1 MKLGV
6 IFCGFNTAQY
16 ISNSLQPW
24 VQAREKQI
32 GGNQIV
38 ISAVSVPFI
47 RFPASRTDD
56 SGEIIRDY
64 FLNGFIDQ
72 ITVHDNPLE
81 EVVAR
86 GNALNYLK
94 SVNCDAVIQVD
105 SDEFYTLE
113 QIEKILQIVNAN
125 PYIVWFRLSLKNY
138 IFDGKTYLEE
148 PFQPPR
154 IHRIKTI
161 DGFEAAGF
169 WDDNSVFYTNG
180 KNTYQDRSFPTK
192 TIHKNIVWVK
202 HLTWLND
209 ERGRDKVNYQKSRWG
224 NDLCSYEWDDE
235 RKELKFNEAYY
246 KRMGIPLPQ
255 IVKES

>member
-16 ISNSLQPW
+16 ISDSLFPW
-24 VQAREKQI
+24 IEARRKQI
-32 GGNQIV
+32 DGNQIV
-38 ISAVSVPFI
+38 ISAVSVPFV
-47 RFPASRTDD
+47 RFPGERTD
-56 SGEIIRDY
+56 STAKIISDH
-64 FLNGFIDQ
+64 FLKGDIDQ
-72 ITVHDNPLE
+72 CCVDNEPLE
-81 EVVAR
+81 ETVVR
-86 GNALNYLK
+86 GNSLNYLK
-94 SVNCDAVIQVD
+94 SVGCDAVIQVD

-113 QIEKILQIVNAN
+113 QIEKILNIVNFN
-125 PYIVWFRLSLKNY
+125 PFVVWFRLSLKNY

-154 IHRIKTI
+154 IHRIKTV

-180 KNTYQDRSFPTK
+180 ENTYQDRSFPTK
-192 TIHKNIVWVK
+192 TIHKNIIWVK
-202 HLTWLND
+202 HMTWLND

-235 RKELKFNEAYY
+235 KKELKFNGAYY
-246 KRMGIPLPQ
+246 KRMGMPIPNV
-255 IVKES
+255 IKEV

>member
-16 ISNSLQPW
+16 IPNSLSPW
-24 VQAREKQI
+24 IEARRKQI

-38 ISAVSVPFI
+38 ISAISVPFA
-47 RFPASRTDD
+47 RFPAARNDET
-56 SGEIIRDY
+56 GEIIKKY
-64 FLNGFIDQ
+64 FLNGEIDQ
-72 ITVHDNPLE
+72 YTVNDTPVE
-81 EVVAR
+81 EVAAR
-86 GNALNYLK
+86 GDSLNYLK
-94 SVNCDAVIQVD
+94 SVGCDAVIQVD

-113 QIEKILQIVNAN
+113 QIEKILNIVNFN
-125 PYIVWFRLSLKNY
+125 PFVVWFRLSLKNY

-154 IHRIKTI
+154 IHRIKTV

-192 TIHKNIVWVK
+192 TIHKNIIWVK
-202 HLTWLND
+202 HMTWLND

-224 NDLCSYEWDDE
+224 NDLCSYEWGDE
-235 RKELKFNEAYY
+235 KKELKFNGAYY
-246 KRMGIPLPQ
+246 KRMGMPIPNV
-255 IVKES
+255 IKEV